1 MVQTTAPSV
10 SNGGSKKSKKSKR
23 NSDGEGSAEKEKKK
37 KKKEKKKKKVRA
49 LSGTNKKENILI
61 SVCFFNRNQLET
73 TERTEAT
80 LLSNLNMYKI

>member
-1 MVQTTAPSV
+1 MVMVQTTAPSV

-49 LSGTNKKENILI
+49 LSGTYKKENILI
-61 SVCFFNRNQLET
+61 IVCFLIEISWKR
-73 TERTEAT
+73 
-80 LLSNLNMYKI
+80 LNEQRRRYYPI